1 MVISQVAYIFL
12 QLGQDTYPNPLLTMF
27 RNYLT
32 IAFRNLAK
40 HQIYSFINVF
50 GLAIGMAA
58 CLVIFLFV
66 SDELSFDGFH
76 QKKDRIYRLD
86 EVQSFEGMSPQNV
99 ALSMPGM
106 GPNLLLEMPE
116 IADFTRF
123 WNWDN
128 MLYQQGVKELLVERT
143 VMVDSTFL
151 DIFDFRLLQGD
162 AATALD
168 APNSVIMT
176 EETAQ
181 KFFGRTD
188 VLDESLVMNDEDYKV
203 TGVLEDVPEN
213 SHLQFD
219 ALTSISTVTREN
231 PEFNDRWGSNFMVT
245 YLLLHPQTDIAQLES
260 KFPQFLQS
268 HMDEDVTNYYTLFL
282 QPLTEVH
289 LGSMGIEHDYQ
300 NYRKFDRTYIRVF
313 SILAFFVLVIAS
325 INFMNLSVAR
335 SATRS
340 KEVGIRKAVGAIR
353 QQIIRQFLG
362 ESVLL
367 TFLALAL
374 ALLLTAFFIPYLNFL
389 TNRSLSLL
397 AVAEQGWMLLG
408 IILVACLVGILSGAY
423 PAFFLSSFQ
432 AAKVLKGRIESL
444 SRKSMLRN
452 GLVVVQFSIAI
463 ALIVGTVL
471 AVQQLQFMKSKD
483 IGFNK
488 EQMMLI
494 PMSRE
499 ANEKYETL
507 KNEIDRL
514 NGTTGVT
521 ASGQRMGNNLHQTG
535 AKMKTDTLM
544 RELTVSQ
551 VNVDHDFLK
560 VYGIPLKEGRDFSL
574 EHSTDAGFGFI
585 INQSLADE
593 LGLEDPVGARFGF
606 GWYNDDTLGTIVGV
620 TQDFNF
626 NSLHHSV
633 NTLCL
638 HIHPEWGYSELS
650 VKLSPAQMEQTIRE
664 IEGVWTSQ
672 VSDRPFEYSFLDE
685 HFASLYRSDEQ
696 MSSIVSII
704 AGLAIIIACLGLFG
718 LASITTEQRTKEI
731 GIRKVLGAS
740 LSQLLVVLSRSFAV
754 LVMLAFLISVPV
766 SYFLLQEWLAG
777 FAFRITIGSWVFLF
791 AGVISFLVAMATISF
806 QTMRAALANPVES
819 LRTE

>member
-1 MVISQVAYIFL
+1 
-12 QLGQDTYPNPLLTMF
+12 MF